1 MGKSI
6 QQGFEGL
13 KSNLEITGL
22 QEQTV
27 SARQQNVRA
36 AVENGLDVL
45 DTFLTGSYR
54 RSTMIGPLKEA
65 DVDVF
70 IVLDP
75 KHYQDHGQQTLLET
89 TKRVLRKTYTQTP
102 NISPNGQAVT
112 IVFTDFKVDV
122 VPGFYRTGGGYLIP
136 DAQRGRWIP
145 TDPMRHVEIWSARNK
160 THNGDLVRM
169 IKMLKGWNKSR
180 NVFRSF
186 HLEVLALS
194 VFNGITITDY
204 PSGARYFFDKARD
217 KIRVKVADPAG
228 YSDDVAAHV
237 AGEDQFSAIIERLKW
252 AYTTARDAE
261 LRAASGNIS
270 GAFEKWQQIFP
281 GYFPAY

>member
-1 MGKSI
+1 
-6 QQGFEGL
+6 
-13 KSNLEITGL
+13 
-22 QEQTV
+22 
-27 SARQQNVRA
+27 
-36 AVENGLDVL
+36 
-45 DTFLTGSYR
+45 
-54 RSTMIGPLKEA
+54 
-65 DVDVF
+65 
-70 IVLDP
+70 
-75 KHYQDHGQQTLLET
+75 
-89 TKRVLRKTYTQTP
+89 
-102 NISPNGQAVT
+102 
-112 IVFTDFKVDV
+112 
-122 VPGFYRTGGGYLIP
+122 
-136 DAQRGRWIP
+136 
-145 TDPMRHVEIWSARNK
+145 MRHVEIWSARNK